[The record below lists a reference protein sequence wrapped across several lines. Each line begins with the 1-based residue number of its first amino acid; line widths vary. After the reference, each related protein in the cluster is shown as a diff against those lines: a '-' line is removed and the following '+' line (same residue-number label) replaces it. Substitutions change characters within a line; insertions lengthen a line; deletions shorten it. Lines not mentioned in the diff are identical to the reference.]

1 MTFLRPSISCFSC
14 LSWFL
19 FSLLEHA
26 MFRFR
31 LKKLVFPCCLILVGF
46 AAGLMWQNDL
56 RPARAER
63 APAAALTAP
72 TATAAVGAPERV
84 YQNTLTPIKNPQ
96 PLLADYPEFVQ
107 PVVESRRFE
116 APTLVDDEGA
126 DLEVRAWRYSYNAR
140 GIIEMPNRLKLKDT
154 AVILVHPWG
163 IDDGQGWRTPQPAG
177 VCDFCTEEKNHLA
190 ARHAKEVIDPFLKRF
205 RGKAAHIMYSL
216 IGQKDPIRSKLYRS
230 FDYTPTA
237 AERAAA
243 AKELHEKLN
252 TFDYRGEPLPATLAL
267 SSDKP
272 VIDYFRQFPG
282 LDATARFNHAGF
294 WEQPVPV
301 TKDIDVHPDDVLIF
315 DVEGY
320 KPLKEFLQRS
330 GVRHVLLV
338 GYATDMCFCKTT
350 AGYENLSK
358 DFNVFLVGDATL
370 ATYPANNTP
379 RYATNAHI
387 SFAAINQL
395 VTQISWIKE
404 LK

>member
-1 MTFLRPSISCFSC
+1 
-14 LSWFL
+14 
-19 FSLLEHA
+19 
-26 MFRFR
+26 
-31 LKKLVFPCCLILVGF
+31 VGF
-46 AAGLMWQNDL
+46 AAGVVWQNVL
-56 RPARAER
+56 APARADR
-63 APAAALTAP
+63 APAALAAA
-72 TATAAVGAPERV
+72 ATASTERV
-84 YQNTLTPIKNPQ
+84 YHNTLTPIKNPK

-107 PVVESRRFE
+107 PVVELHRFE
-116 APTLVDDEGA
+116 APILVDDEGA
-126 DLEVRAWRYSYNAR
+126 DLEVRAWRFSYNAR

-177 VCDFCTEEKNHLA
+177 VSDFCTEEKNHLA
-190 ARHAKEVIDPFLKRF
+190 GRHTKEVIDPFLKRF
-205 RGKAAHIMYSL
+205 RGKAAYIMYSL
-216 IGQKDPIRSKLYRS
+216 IGQKDPIRTKLYRS
-230 FDYTPTA
+230 FDYTPSA
-237 AERAAA
+237 AERSAA
-243 AKELHEKLN
+243 AKALHEKLN
-252 TFDYRGEPLPATLAL
+252 TFDYRGEALPATFTL

-282 LDATARFNHAGF
+282 LDATARYNHAGF
-294 WEQPVPV
+294 WELPVPV

-395 VTQISWIKE
+395 VTQISWIRE